1 MEFHCHVILVTNNKD
16 FYERCVAMFNPFET
30 KSYNIDLFFEKI
42 EQKNYEG
49 INQTEFE
56 EIVMAINNIYNGGD
70 DLIEQFSKA
79 ELIQQ
84 LDCLSR
90 AMTHCHLDKRNKY
103 YIFSNLYKLKEGISS
118 ESRRRL
124 FSEKSMVIE
133 DELSIKNIYVTFR
146 FGILNEQ
153 PYLLMKHSYGNNSI
167 MNLTE
172 QVIAIIESE
181 YLKRYGFDLI
191 EHVEHIYFTDVS
203 FGVGRVSCEKVLIEK
218 GFKNPKWESFD
229 KEQFDK
235 LWKQLNP
242 DMGLQPIFLEPNN
255 SFKAYSLIK
264 EILLQAKKKIQIID
278 PYFDKTIYHLI
289 GELNA
294 DIQVQLITERVLGDA
309 GIVYSKIKKER
320 GKIEVKASKNNH
332 DRFIIIDEK
341 MVFLLGGSINSI
353 GDKAS
358 MIIPIDL
365 NTVKQ
370 EIKNHF
376 KAQWSAAKEINEG

>member
-1 MEFHCHVILVTNNKD
+1 MLNLFKS
-16 FYERCVAMFNPFET
+16 
-30 KSYNIDLFFEKI
+30 KSYDIDLFFEKV
-42 EQKNYEG
+42 EQKKYES
-49 INQTEFE
+49 INQSEFE
-56 EIVMAINNIYNGGD
+56 EIIIAINNIYNGGD
-70 DLIEQFSKA
+70 DLIEQFSKV

-90 AMTHCHLDKRNKY
+90 AMTHCHLDKRNKH

-153 PYLLMKHSYGNNSI
+153 PYLLMKHSYGTNSI

-172 QVIAIIESE
+172 QVISEIEYE
-181 YLKRYGFDLI
+181 YLKQYGFDLI

-203 FGVGRVSCEKVLIEK
+203 FGVGQVSCEKVLIEK

-229 KEQFDK
+229 KEQFGK
-235 LWKQLNP
+235 LWNRLNP
-242 DMGLQPIFLEPNN
+242 NMGLQPIFLEPNN

-264 EILLQAKKKIQIID
+264 EILSQAKKKVQIID

-289 GELNA
+289 GELRG
-294 DIQVQLITERVLGDA
+294 DIQVQLITEKVMRDA

-320 GKIEVKASKNNH
+320 GKIEVKVSNKNH
-332 DRFIIIDEK
+332 DRFIIIDDK
-341 MVFLLGGSINSI
+341 IVFLLGGSINSI

-358 MIIPIDL
+358 MIIPIEL

-370 EIKNHF
+370 EIKSHF
-376 KAQWSAAKEINEG
+376 KAEWKVAKEINGS